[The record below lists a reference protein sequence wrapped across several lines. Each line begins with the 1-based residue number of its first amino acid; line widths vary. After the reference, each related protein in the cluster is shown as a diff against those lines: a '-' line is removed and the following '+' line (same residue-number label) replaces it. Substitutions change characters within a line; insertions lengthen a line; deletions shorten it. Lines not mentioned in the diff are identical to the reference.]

1 MFDQA
6 PGLSPLYFYGVEG
19 AAGVFEY
26 RVDFVDCQFAVLF
39 QAAAHV
45 AAAGRYGDAF
55 AAADVG
61 VPAYVALVSAEVDG

>member
-1 MFDQA
+1 MCVASPFSA
-6 PGLSPLYFYGVEG
+6 PLYFYGVEG
-19 AAGVFEY
+19 AASVFEY
-26 RVDFVDCQFAVLF
+26 CIDFVDCQFAVLF

-61 VPAYVALVSAEVDG
+61 APAYIALVYA